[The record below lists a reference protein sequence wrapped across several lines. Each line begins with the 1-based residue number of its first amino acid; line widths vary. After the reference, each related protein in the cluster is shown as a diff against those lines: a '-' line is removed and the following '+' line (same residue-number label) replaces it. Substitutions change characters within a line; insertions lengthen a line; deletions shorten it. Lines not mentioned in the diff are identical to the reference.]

1 MLGFYKIQEEKM
13 NNDQKDILEK
23 YWLKAN
29 LICRKAVYRAD
40 IRSI

>member
-29 LICRKAVYRAD
+29 LIC
-40 IRSI
+40 